1 MIQCSATRPPEKHHR
16 GWMEILTH
24 SLTHSA
30 STSSFS
36 RSVFSYA
43 PSCTPA
49 ADHSITA
56 STRAPVVY
64 PITLTHS
71 PRRSAPN
78 GSVAT
83 TSEMLTSTRL
93 GDGGWT
99 SVSVALEGS

>member
-1 MIQCSATRPPEKHHR
+1 MIQCSATRPPEKHHQWMD
-16 GWMEILTH
+16 GWKY

-36 RSVFSYA
+36 RSVFSYT

-56 STRAPVVY
+56 STRAPVY